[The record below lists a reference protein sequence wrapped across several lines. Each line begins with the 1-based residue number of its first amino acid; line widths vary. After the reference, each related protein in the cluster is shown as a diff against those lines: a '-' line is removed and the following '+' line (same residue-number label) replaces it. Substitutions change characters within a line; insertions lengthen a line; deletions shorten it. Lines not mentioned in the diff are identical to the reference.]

1 MAMSY
6 VAINVLTVPDGAGAT
21 LEERFAARQGSVD
34 SAPGFE
40 HFELLR
46 PLEGTEDYLVY
57 TRWTTEADFT
67 AWRTSQQFSH
77 GHAQASGRPEGAR
90 PAATG
95 STIWAFEVAQQS
107 SGGGSSHPTGP
118 PHEDVDGIVTTDPG
132 PRQEPGQGSESPE
145 EQGTRPPED
154 PDGEPGFA

>member
-1 MAMSY
+1 MSY
-6 VAINVLTVPDGAGAT
+6 VAINVLTVPEGAGAT

-57 TRWTTEADFT
+57 TRWTTEAHFT
-67 AWRTSQQFSH
+67 AWRGSQSFGQ

-107 SGGGSSHPTGP
+107 SGARGSHPAG
-118 PHEDVDGIVTTDPG
+118 PHEDVEGIVTTDPG
-132 PRQEPGQGSESPE
+132 ARQEPGQGSVDPE
-145 EQGTRPPED
+145 EQGARPPED

>member
-1 MAMSY
+1 M
-6 VAINVLTVPDGAGAT
+6 PEGAGST
-21 LEERFAARQGSVD
+21 LEERFAARQGAVD

-57 TRWTTEADFT
+57 TRWRSEADFT
-67 AWRTSQQFSH
+67 AWRESQAFGQ

-95 STIWAFEVAQQS
+95 STIWAFEVVQES
-107 SGGGSSHPTGP
+107 SGTGTTAAMTQTP
-118 PHEDVDGIVTTDPG
+118 SQEPVEGIVTTDPG
-132 PRQEPGQGSESPE
+132 AQQAPGQGETTPE
-145 EQGTRPPED
+145 EAGTLPPED
-154 PDGEPGFA
+154 PEGEPGFS

>member
-1 MAMSY
+1 MSY
-6 VAINVLTVPDGAGAT
+6 VAINVLSVPEGAGAT

-46 PLEGTEDYLVY
+46 PLEGTDDYLVY
-57 TRWTTEADFT
+57 TRWRSEADFT
-67 AWRTSQQFSH
+67 AWRESQSFAQ
-77 GHAQASGRPEGAR
+77 GHAGASGRPADAK

-107 SGGGSSHPTGP
+107 SG
-118 PHEDVDGIVTTDPG
+118 
-132 PRQEPGQGSESPE
+132 
-145 EQGTRPPED
+145 
-154 PDGEPGFA
+154 A